1 MAITHFDYAAVLR
14 RADAVE
20 DAADQLDT
28 LRRRTLADI
37 TDTLRTAWA
46 GEAADRFFQ
55 TCGAQGEALGEQ
67 SAALRDLADRIRR
80 AARAIEEAE
89 RLAAQ
94 QVSTNQIRN

>member
-1 MAITHFDYAAVLR
+1 MAITNFDYAAVLR

-20 DAADQLDT
+20 DAAGQLDT

-37 TDTLRTAWA
+37 TDTLRTAWV

-55 TCGAQGEALGEQ
+55 DCGAQEEALEEQ
-67 SAALRDLADRIRR
+67 AAALRDLADRIRR

-94 QVSTNQIRN
+94 QVSTNQIR

>member
-1 MAITHFDYAAVLR
+1 MAIINFDYAAVLR

-20 DAADQLDT
+20 DTASQLDN

-46 GEAADRFFQ
+46 GEAANRFFQ
-55 TCGAQGEALGEQ
+55 LCAQRSQELEEEA
-67 SAALRDLADRIRR
+67 AALRDLADRIRR

-89 RLAAQ
+89 RRAAQ
-94 QVSTNQIRN
+94 QVSTNQIRS